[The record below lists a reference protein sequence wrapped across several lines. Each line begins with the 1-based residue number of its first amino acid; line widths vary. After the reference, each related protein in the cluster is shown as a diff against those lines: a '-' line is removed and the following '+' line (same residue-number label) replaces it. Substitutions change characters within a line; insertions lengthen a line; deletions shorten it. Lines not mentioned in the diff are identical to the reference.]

1 MSVGWEERGR
11 HLLGQFR
18 AVAAEHPGD
27 ERFAELIGALQAES
41 KQFRVWWPQYRVEQA
56 LTGQIVISRPPTGAI
71 RLDVT
76 ELKVPSHPSLTLCIQ
91 VPSQTSDCE
100 KLARI
105 I

>member
-1 MSVGWEERGR
+1 MR
-11 HLLGQFR
+11 HRSSLSCSEVRPAETGAWILGPFR
-18 AVAAEHPGD
+18 
-27 ERFAELIGALQAES
+27 
-41 KQFRVWWPQYRVEQA
+41 PQYRVEQA
-56 LTGQIVISRPPTGAI
+56 LTGQIVISRPPTGVI

-76 ELKVPSHPSLTLCIQ
+76 ELKVPSHPSLTLCIE